1 MNALHSDASFDLPS
15 LPPSP
20 EGLLLQLLNDLD
32 TTEDPHQI
40 LQLTL
45 DAVVTL
51 VPCCQAFAY
60 EWEDIDGVAR
70 LRASASTDAHFLNDY
85 FARFRAIDP
94 LTSEAMRSEAIQSG
108 RGVLS
113 RELIS
118 PEELRRHPF
127 HTRFL
132 ARHGDLVYGLGHFA
146 RINPQH
152 LVGLRLFRAADKEPF
167 SACER
172 DALSR
177 FLAHVAHRLR
187 ARHQIQQ
194 MRNELAALRAGIN
207 AWNRPILILDADG
220 VVLSRNTAADAVL
233 QEGQRLRLDSEHR
246 LVGGDS
252 FDHALPLRAAMADI
266 IGTVARRR
274 ARRSRCVALPT
285 DDRRIARHYGVL
297 VGLDEKSPPTRIL
310 LTLIDHQQPVARHDP
325 EELRGLFGF
334 TATEAR
340 IANALVGGLSTEEI
354 SQTFLVRPDTVR
366 THIKRLLAKTGTRS
380 HAELQKLL
388 IRLTPNLVAFA
399 PGEAP

>member
-1 MNALHSDASFDLPS
+1 MNTHATPPPELSA
-15 LPPSP
+15 LPPTP
-20 EGLLLQLLNDLD
+20 EAVLLQLLTALD
-32 TTEDPHQI
+32 ATADEQRI

-45 DAVVTL
+45 DAVVRL

-94 LTSEAMRSEAIQSG
+94 LTNEAMRSEAIQSG

-252 FDHALPLRAAMADI
+252 FDHALPLRAALADI

-285 DDRRIARHYGVL
+285 DDRRIARHYGV
-297 VGLDEKSPPTRIL
+297 DPAKSPL
-310 LTLIDHQQPVARHDP
+310 
-325 EELRGLFGF
+325 
-334 TATEAR
+334 
-340 IANALVGGLSTEEI
+340 
-354 SQTFLVRPDTVR
+354 
-366 THIKRLLAKTGTRS
+366 TRS
-380 HAELQKLL
+380 RHSA
-388 IRLTPNLVAFA
+388 
-399 PGEAP
+399 